1 MSKSKDLTDST
12 AKAVVSTLK
21 SIGIANSFFDG
32 LLKSGDD
39 WTFVIKVHALLET
52 ALTHLLVSELE
63 RQELTEIFANIEMS
77 NARTGKVAFAKE
89 LGLLGVVGRRFVRKF
104 SELRNDLV
112 HDVRNTSF
120 SFGPIPFSPGSTSSN
135 DLQRTAWSCIDAASE
150 FFKEKLEFSGRRV
163 SRKDFARQKPRLAI
177 WFAVYF
183 VLAEIYHQVAPDD
196 LLVRALLKVRRR
208 QPNKAVNSGAPV
220 S

>member
-1 MSKSKDLTDST
+1 MSKSKDPTDST
-12 AKAVVSTLK
+12 TKAVVSTLK
-21 SIGIANSFFDG
+21 SIGVANSFFDG
-32 LLKSGDD
+32 LLKSSDD

-63 RQELTEIFANIEMS
+63 RQELSEIFANIEMS

-89 LGLLGVVGRRFVRKF
+89 LGLLDEVGRRFIRKF

-112 HDVRNTSF
+112 HDVHNTSF
-120 SFGPIPFSPGSTSSN
+120 SFESILGSTRSN
-135 DLQRTAWSCIDAASE
+135 DLQRTARSCIDAASE

-163 SRKDFARQKPRLAI
+163 SRTQFTREKPRLAI

-196 LLVRALLKVRRR
+196 SLVRAFKVRRR
-208 QPNKAVNSGAPV
+208 QPNNAVKTRHAG
-220 S
+220 